1 MTDKEKFDNRDL
13 RDMTKSQC
21 LSDLDTL
28 RKVFEDPGAVLKE
41 DIDTYRTMWQHL
53 GEVLNVLLIA
63 RKSGIWFTDFV
74 IRDSWRWD
82 YNNL

>member
-41 DIDTYRTMWQHL
+41 DIDTCRTMWQHL
-53 GEVLNVLLIA
+53 AKVLNVLLIA
-63 RKSGIWFTDFV
+63 RKDGTLNQIN
-74 IRDSWRWD
+74 
-82 YNNL
+82 Y

>member
-1 MTDKEKFDNRDL
+1 MTDREKFDNRDL

-28 RKVFEDPGAVLKE
+28 RKVFGDPGAVLKE

-53 GEVLNVLLIA
+53 GKVLDVLLIA
-63 RKSGIWFTDFV
+63 RLDGTLNQI
-74 IRDSWRWD
+74 D
-82 YNNL
+82 Y

>member
-1 MTDKEKFDNRDL
+1 MTDREKFDNRDL

-53 GEVLNVLLIA
+53 GKVLDVLLIA
-63 RKSGIWFTDFV
+63 RKDGTLNQI
-74 IRDSWRWD
+74 D
-82 YNNL
+82 Y

>member
-1 MTDKEKFDNRDL
+1 MTDREKFNNRDL

-28 RKVFEDPGAVLKE
+28 RKVFEDPNAVLKE

-63 RKSGIWFTDFV
+63 RKDGTLNQK
-74 IRDSWRWD
+74 
-82 YNNL
+82 NN

>member
-1 MTDKEKFDNRDL
+1 MTDREKFDNRDL

-28 RKVFEDPGAVLKE
+28 RKVFEDPDDVLIE

-53 GEVLNVLLIA
+53 GKVLDVLLIA
-63 RKSGIWFTDFV
+63 RKGGLRFTDFV

>member
-21 LSDLDTL
+21 LSDLETL
-28 RKVFEDPGAVLKE
+28 RKVVEEPHGVLKE

-53 GEVLNVLLIA
+53 GKVLDVLLIA
-63 RKSGIWFTDFV
+63 RKDGTLNQI
-74 IRDSWRWD
+74 D
-82 YNNL
+82 Y

>member
-1 MTDKEKFDNRDL
+1 MTDREKFNNRDL

-28 RKVFEDPGAVLKE
+28 RKVFENPHGVLKE

-53 GEVLNVLLIA
+53 GKVLDVLLIA
-63 RKSGIWFTDFV
+63 RKEGTLNQI
-74 IRDSWRWD
+74 D
-82 YNNL
+82 Y

>member
-1 MTDKEKFDNRDL
+1 MTDREKFDNRDL
-13 RDMTKSQC
+13 RDLTKSQC

-53 GEVLNVLLIA
+53 GKVLNVLLIA
-63 RKSGIWFTDFV
+63 RKEGTLNQIN
-74 IRDSWRWD
+74 
-82 YNNL
+82 Y

>member
-28 RKVFEDPGAVLKE
+28 RKVFVDPNAVLKE

-53 GEVLNVLLIA
+53 GKVLDVLLIA
-63 RKSGIWFTDFV
+63 RKGGTLNQI
-74 IRDSWRWD
+74 D
-82 YNNL
+82 Y

>member
-1 MTDKEKFDNRDL
+1 MTDRKKFDNRDL

-28 RKVFEDPGAVLKE
+28 RKVFEDPGAVLEE

-53 GEVLNVLLIA
+53 GMVLNVLLIA
-63 RKSGIWFTDFV
+63 RKEGTLNQIDF
-74 IRDSWRWD
+74 
-82 YNNL
+82 

>member
-53 GEVLNVLLIA
+53 GKVLDVLLIA
-63 RKSGIWFTDFV
+63 RKGDTLNQI
-74 IRDSWRWD
+74 D
-82 YNNL
+82 Y

>member
-1 MTDKEKFDNRDL
+1 MTDREKFNNRDL

-28 RKVFEDPGAVLKE
+28 RKVFEDHNAILIE

-53 GEVLNVLLIA
+53 GEVLNVLLIL
-63 RKSGIWFTDFV
+63 RKDGTLNQI
-74 IRDSWRWD
+74 D
-82 YNNL
+82 Y

>member
-1 MTDKEKFDNRDL
+1 MTDREKFDNRDL

-28 RKVFEDPGAVLKE
+28 RKVFEDPHGVLIE

-53 GEVLNVLLIA
+53 GKVLDVLLIA
-63 RKSGIWFTDFV
+63 RKDGTLNQI
-74 IRDSWRWD
+74 D
-82 YNNL
+82 Y

>member
-1 MTDKEKFDNRDL
+1 MTDNEKFYNRDL

-28 RKVFEDPGAVLKE
+28 RKVFEDPDAILNE

-53 GEVLNVLLIA
+53 SKVLDVLLIS
-63 RKSGIWFTDFV
+63 RKGGTLNQIN
-74 IRDSWRWD
+74 
-82 YNNL
+82 Y

>member
-1 MTDKEKFDNRDL
+1 MTDKEKFYNRDL

-28 RKVFEDPGAVLKE
+28 RQVFVNPGAVLKE

-53 GEVLNVLLIA
+53 GKVLDVLLIA
-63 RKSGIWFTDFV
+63 RKDGTLNQI
-74 IRDSWRWD
+74 D
-82 YNNL
+82 Y

>member
-1 MTDKEKFDNRDL
+1 MTDREKFDNRDL

-53 GEVLNVLLIA
+53 GKVLDVLLIA
-63 RKSGIWFTDFV
+63 RKEGTLNQIN
-74 IRDSWRWD
+74 
-82 YNNL
+82 Y

>member
-1 MTDKEKFDNRDL
+1 MTDKEKFYNRDL

-28 RKVFEDPGAVLKE
+28 RKVFEDPNGVLKE

-53 GEVLNVLLIA
+53 DKVLDVLLIA
-63 RKSGIWFTDFV
+63 RKDGTLNQIN
-74 IRDSWRWD
+74 
-82 YNNL
+82 Y

>member
-1 MTDKEKFDNRDL
+1 MTDKEKLDNRDL

-53 GEVLNVLLIA
+53 GEVLNVLLIL
-63 RKSGIWFTDFV
+63 RKDGTLNQIN
-74 IRDSWRWD
+74 
-82 YNNL
+82 Y

>member
-13 RDMTKSQC
+13 QDMTKSQC

-28 RKVFEDPGAVLKE
+28 RKVFEDPDAVLKE

-53 GEVLNVLLIA
+53 GKVLNVLLIA
-63 RKSGIWFTDFV
+63 RKGGTLNQI
-74 IRDSWRWD
+74 D
-82 YNNL
+82 Y